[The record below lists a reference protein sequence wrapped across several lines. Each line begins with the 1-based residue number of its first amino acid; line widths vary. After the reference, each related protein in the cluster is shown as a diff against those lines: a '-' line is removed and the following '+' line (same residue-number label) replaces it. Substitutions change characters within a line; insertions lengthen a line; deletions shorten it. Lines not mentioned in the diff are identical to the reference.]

1 MTDTERPIATPDGVR
16 YRALSDSATV
26 PDLVRIVFGLI
37 WLIDAALKWQPGFR
51 RGYMSLLMGE
61 SAGQPGWLHWWFRFW
76 IDLQHPD
83 VILWAYLAA
92 VIETGIA
99 VALILGF
106 ARKLTYIGAIG
117 FSLIIWS
124 TAEGFGGPY
133 TGHSTD
139 VGTAIIYALVF
150 VALLALDYECGPG
163 RLTVDRLIERR
174 LAWWPRV
181 AEVRRV
187 RAKP

>member
-1 MTDTERPIATPDGVR
+1 
-16 YRALSDSATV
+16 
-26 PDLVRIVFGLI
+26 
-37 WLIDAALKWQPGFR
+37 
-51 RGYMSLLMGE
+51 MSLLMGE
-61 SAGQPGWLHWWFRFW
+61 SAGQPEWLHWWFRFW

-83 VILWAYLAA
+83 VTLWAYLAA

-106 ARKLTYIGAIG
+106 ARKLTYIGAIV

-150 VALLALDYECGPG
+150 LALLAFDYECGPS
-163 RLTVDRLIERR
+163 RLTVDRWLERR
-174 LAWWPRV
+174 FSWWLRL

-187 RAKP
+187 RANT